1 MAALQKSP
9 RRGGAAQ
16 RQGRPVSR
24 YLSPWPKAET
34 IWCNTGTQDWT
45 IRDAARERL
54 VLTKTD
60 EEPTSFT
67 SVRTEADLIGET
79 SA

>member
-16 RQGRPVSR
+16 REGRPGPR
-24 YLSPWPKAET
+24 YVSPWPKAEN
-34 IWCNTGTQDWT
+34 IWCDTGTQDWT

-60 EEPTSFT
+60 EEPGCSD
-67 SVRTEADLIGET
+67 AGCIGNVH
-79 SA
+79 ANNP